1 MKAGRKP
8 LTGAQQNVA
17 WDLARK
23 HGLLLIEQ
31 GTNAFDA
38 ALFAFCSDLIGGGM
52 DCETCKHASLK
63 ESQDPCAM
71 CEPSPAVLSMWE
83 PANER

>member
-1 MKAGRKP
+1 MSRGCKP
-8 LTGAQQNVA
+8 LTGAQQKVA
-17 WDLARK
+17 WGLARK
-23 HGLLLIEQ
+23 HGLMFIEQ

-38 ALFAFCSDLIGGGM
+38 ALFAFCSDLISGGM

-71 CEPSPAVLSMWE
+71 CEPGAAVLSMW
-83 PANER
+83 